1 MKITDFATI
10 VDKTIPT
17 NLDPDYDVDY
27 GYGTV
32 LFDDELKLDDSIE
45 NRYIDGRIRLV
56 VVQSEYLFFGGEK
69 VKDNSA
75 FTVYLYAYDKE
86 DGYGAITFDG
96 SMDEIRDLGGLNDF
110 IYEVVTNEKD
120 QFVDRGSSICTGDMP
135 EYGKELEI

>member
-1 MKITDFATI
+1 MKITEFATI

-17 NLDPDYDVDY
+17 DLDPDYDVDY

-32 LFDDELKLDDSIE
+32 LFDDELKLDDSVE
-45 NRYIDGRIRLV
+45 NCYIDGRIRLV

-86 DGYGAITFDG
+86 DGYGAVTFDG
-96 SMDEIRDLGGLNDF
+96 SMEEIRDLGGLDDF
-110 IYEVVTNEKD
+110 IYEVVTNEKEL
-120 QFVDRGSSICTGDMP
+120 FVGRGSSVCTGDMP
-135 EYGKELEI
+135 DPSKELSM